1 MELEASLRSRRS
13 IRAYQAEPV
22 PRGIIHEVLDQARW
36 SPSWANTQCWN
47 VYVVTG
53 EALERLKEGQRQAET
68 TGTPSQPDFR
78 MPDRNWPE
86 PLKTNNQSLITAI
99 AAARSGDQA
108 NSFAGMQDFFSAPCL
123 LLVAVDRTLV
133 PDYAC
138 FDVGIFVQS
147 LCLAAHAKGL
157 GTCIMARAVRH
168 PELLRKLLPDAADRA
183 FVIGIALGYPDAD
196 APINRFERPRAA
208 LEDMVTWI
216 E

>member
-1 MELEASLRSRRS
+1 MELEVSLRTRRS
-13 IRAYQAEPV
+13 IRAYQAVPV
-22 PRGIIHEVLDQARW
+22 PHELIREVLDQACW

-47 VYVVTG
+47 VYAVTG
-53 EALERLKEGQRQAET
+53 DALERLKEGQRQAEAS
-68 TGTPSQPDFR
+68 GAPSQPDFR

-86 PLKTNNQSLITAI
+86 PLKTYNKSLINAI
-99 AAARSGDQA
+99 AAGRSGDQA
-108 NSFAGMQDFFSAPCL
+108 YRFAGMEDYFGAPCL

-133 PDYAC
+133 PDFAC
-138 FDVGIFVQS
+138 FDAGIFVQS

-168 PELLRKLLPDAADRA
+168 PESLRKLLPDAADRA
-183 FVIGIALGYPDAD
+183 FIIGVALGYPDVD

-208 LEDMVTWI
+208 LEDLVTWI

>member
-1 MELEASLRSRRS
+1 MELEACLHSRRS
-13 IRAYQAEPV
+13 IRAYRAESV
-22 PRGIIHEVLDQARW
+22 PREIIREVLDQARW

-53 EALERLKEGQRQAET
+53 EALARLKEEQRQAEA
-68 TGTPSQPDFR
+68 TGAPSQPDFR

-86 PLKTNNQSLITAI
+86 PLKTYNQSLINALG
-99 AAARSGDQA
+99 AVHSGDQA
-108 NSFAGMQDFFSAPCL
+108 YRFAGMEDFSSAPCL

-183 FVIGIALGYPDAD
+183 FVIGVAMGYPDED
-196 APINRFERPRAA
+196 ASINQFERPRAD
-208 LEDMVTWI
+208 LEDMVTWS